1 MSKELTKVQKKL
13 REVFYRERKRK
24 SLEEIKVTDLCA
36 LAEVSH
42 SSFYKYYTDVYDFN
56 RKQESLLYSEMVLSK
71 IESEGVEN
79 VSRYLADFVW
89 KNYGFY
95 HPSEAFIFLENLYQ
109 YNLENVPDFQPT
121 KKENIAGILP
131 LCNAVQS
138 LIISYV
144 GTLFLMREKKISE
157 SDYAVIDE
165 MWRDGIRLLRKFIPL
180 KENEGRK
187 FSENGTKTL
196 LAMLAE
202 EHEKT
207 VLRKMEENA

>member
-1 MSKELTKVQKKL
+1 MSKDLTKVQKKL
-13 REVFYRERKRK
+13 REAFYRERKRK

-56 RKQESLLYSEMVLSK
+56 RKQESLRYSETVLAK
-71 IESEGVEN
+71 IDGEGVEN
-79 VSRYLADFVW
+79 ISRYLADFVW
-89 KNYGFY
+89 KNYGLY
-95 HPSEAFIFLENLYQ
+95 HPSESFIFLENLYR
-109 YNLENVPDFQPT
+109 YNLEGIPDFQP
-121 KKENIAGILP
+121 KKKDELAAILP

-144 GTLFLMREKKISE
+144 GTLFRMREKKISE